1 MQSNCNPSLFFLFPL
16 DFVNQKPGTY
26 FAISYRIQKWEAT
39 GAVEEIMQ
47 LPLNCRRA
55 FHLTVFISEIIV
67 ACFAEGPSR

>member
-16 DFVNQKPGTY
+16 NFVNQKPGTY

-47 LPLNCRRA
+47 LPLN
-55 FHLTVFISEIIV
+55 
-67 ACFAEGPSR
+67 